1 MALNSSK
8 ALTYLVITIMGLALM
23 YPLFWMLSSSFKP
36 EQIIFQQMGL
46 WPSQFTLDNYIKGWK
61 GLSGISFATFYV
73 NTFIVVGLVILGNL
87 ITCSMTAFAFA
98 RIDFTFKKIFF
109 AAMLTTIMLPQHVV
123 LIPQYIIFNKLEWIN
138 TYYPLIVPKFLAT
151 DAFFIFLMVQFIR
164 SIPNELDQAAIMDGC
179 NPFQTFGR
187 IIVPL
192 LQPALV
198 TTAIFT
204 FIWTYND
211 FFSQLIYISNPK
223 MFTIALGLRMFLD
236 NQGTSAWGSMFAM
249 SIISLLPVMLFF
261 TLFQRLIIE
270 GVTTGS
276 LKG

>member
-8 ALTYLVITIMGLALM
+8 GLTYLIITVMGLALM

-36 EQIIFQQMGL
+36 EQVIFQQMGL

-164 SIPNELDQAAIMDGC
+164 GIPHELDQAAIMDGC

-249 SIISLLPVMLFF
+249 SIISLLPVILFF

>member
-8 ALTYLVITIMGLALM
+8 GLTYLVITIMGLALI

-249 SIISLLPVMLFF
+249 SIISLLPVVLFF